1 MLIHYLQIKI
11 SIHSIINSLISSL
24 HSYDIHI
31 KFITYLLQWNWIWHW
46 AFERL
51 VDISLQLQS
60 SEHVEECNLPKI
72 CVTITGKVWEW
83 NSSFVLISSRVFPPK
98 WQGNTWVILISLK
111 MDMKMRYT
119 AWVWNNIQM
128 SPCQNR
134 ADLLHLEASSLA
146 WKSERIYAR
155 IHD

>member
-11 SIHSIINSLISSL
+11 SIHSILNSLISSL

-46 AFERL
+46 AFEQR
-51 VDISLQLQS
+51 VGISLQLLG
-60 SEHVEECNLPKI
+60 SEHVEERNLPKI
-72 CVTITGKVWEW
+72 CVTITSKVWEW
-83 NSSFVLISSRVFPPK
+83 NSSLVLILFKGIPSQVTGKHLGYYDFTEHEHENEVHR
-98 WQGNTWVILISLK
+98 
-111 MDMKMRYT
+111 
-119 AWVWNNIQM
+119 NNIQM

-134 ADLLHLEASSLA
+134 ADLEAFSLA
-146 WKSERIYAR
+146 WKSERIHAR